1 MSVLILIGFIGGL
14 ITGISPCIL
23 PVLPVIFFA
32 GGANSAR
39 SQGAQAAQG
48 SGATYDA
55 SGVFPG
61 VRFTGVNLV
70 GKGAQPISALKSA
83 PPILSGAPKTG
94 FVFRGSE
101 RVVSRW
107 RPYLVVAGLVVSFTV
122 FTLLGSTLLSLLGL
136 PQDIIRWLGII
147 LLVIIGVAM
156 LVPGVMEILERPFA
170 RLGMTR
176 SAGPHNGF
184 LLGLVLGA
192 AYVPCAGPVLA
203 AISVA
208 GSTGTIGADTV
219 ALAVSF
225 AAGTGVPLLFFALA
239 GRSLTERI
247 AAFRRKE
254 SVIRSIAG
262 LSLIA
267 LAVGL
272 VFNVPAHIQRLLP
285 DWTENAQQATNQWLN
300 GGQTDAVACV
310 DGAEAL
316 GECQELPEFTGIS
329 TWLNSQAPITRA
341 DLAGS
346 VALIDFWAYS
356 CVNCQKSLPVIQ
368 QLHQAYAQYGL
379 KVVSVHAPEYA
390 FEKEQGNVEGAI
402 AEYGLT
408 FPVAIDND
416 LKAWRAFDNAY
427 WPSLY
432 VADGRGIVRYF
443 KYGEGPKGLLE
454 QHIRTLL
461 REQDPAIEL
470 PEPVFS
476 TADDE
481 AAPRT
486 THTVLGAE
494 GARGFVGGQ
503 LPAGASSFEIPADQ
517 PVDSFAL
524 SGEWIVKE
532 RAMVAGENARLKIR
546 YFGTHVALVVKGDGA
561 ATALRDGQEDQL
573 KLNGGVSVLPLA
585 SHEDKAAEG
594 VVELVVPAGVE
605 LQELEIL
612 GNVCGNG
619 KCGGQGPSWA
629 FGN

>member
-39 SQGAQAAQG
+39 SQGPQKMG
-48 SGATYDA
+48 TGCES
-55 SGVFPG
+55 SPVFPG

-70 GKGAQPISALKSA
+70 GKGAQPISALTAA
-83 PPILSGAPKTG
+83 PTFLSEASHEAAASPGAKQG
-94 FVFRGSE
+94 
-101 RVVSRW
+101 VSRW
-107 RPYLVVAGLVVSFTV
+107 RPYLVVAGLVVSFTI
-122 FTLLGSTLLSLLGL
+122 FTLLGSTVLTLLGL
-136 PQDIIRWLGII
+136 PQDIIRWLGIV
-147 LLVIIGVAM
+147 LLLLIGVAM
-156 LVPGVMEILERPFA
+156 LMPGLMETLERPFA
-170 RLGMTR
+170 GLGKIR
-176 SAGPHNGF
+176 SAGPNNGF
-184 LLGLVLGA
+184 FLGLVLGA

-225 AAGTGVPLLFFALA
+225 AAGTAVPLLFFALA
-239 GRSLTERI
+239 GRGLTERI
-247 AAFRRKE
+247 AAFRRRE
-254 SVIRSIAG
+254 AVIRSIAG
-262 LSLIA
+262 VSLIA

-285 DWTENAQQATNQWLN
+285 DWTENAQQATNQWLK
-300 GGQTDAVACV
+300 GGDTDAVACV

-316 GECQELPEFTGIS
+316 GECHELPELAGIS

-346 VALIDFWAYS
+346 VSLIDFWAYS
-356 CVNCQKSLPVIQ
+356 CVNCQKSLPVIE
-368 QLHQAYAQYGL
+368 QLHQVYAQYGL
-379 KVVSVHAPEYA
+379 EVVSVHAPEYA
-390 FEKEQGNVEGAI
+390 FEKEQGNVESAV

-408 FPVAIDND
+408 FPVGIDND

-432 VADGRGIVRYF
+432 IADGRGIVRYF

-461 REQDPAIEL
+461 REQNPTIEL

-494 GARGFVGGQ
+494 GARGFVGGN
-503 LPAGASSFEIPADQ
+503 LSTGAASFEIPAEQ

-524 SGEWIVKE
+524 AGEWIVKD
-532 RAMVAGENARLKIR
+532 RVMVAGENARIKIR
-546 YFGTHVALVVKGDGA
+546 YFGTHVALVAKGDGA
-561 ATALRDGQEDQL
+561 ATALRDGQEEKL

-594 VVELVVPAGVE
+594 IVELRVPAGVE